1 MRVGSLAIE
10 GFRNLRCEKLELG
23 SRNLLV
29 GPNGAGKTSV
39 LEALVVALHGRSFRA
54 IDQQVWRGRDRDV
67 WRVEA
72 IVELRRTGAAHRV
85 AVAGG
90 TRYSMRA
97 TIDQQVVPLVE
108 LIRRFPIVV
117 FVPEDREIVVGSPA
131 MRRDYLDQLAQQ
143 ALPGYQSVLRTGQ
156 RVLRQRQ
163 NLIKHREID
172 LLTLEVFD
180 ARLAEASSALA
191 SQREALVAQLL
202 PIVNELVTIV
212 AGHGFDVDLRY
223 QRSWEGDPL
232 VALREARKL
241 DIARQSTSI
250 GFHRDDLTIRLRGM
264 DARQAASQGE
274 VKLLA
279 IALRLAGARLLETAL
294 GEPPVVALDDLV
306 AELDPERSRRVL
318 DVVGELQCLVT
329 QVDRELAWEGVRVW
343 SASAGHLEEGVP

>member
-10 GFRNLRCEKLELG
+10 GFRNLRSERLELG
-23 SRNLLV
+23 ARNLLV

-39 LEALVVALHGRSFRA
+39 LEALAVALHGRSFRA
-54 IDQQVWRGRDRDV
+54 LDQQVWRGRDSDI

-72 IVELRRTGAAHRV
+72 SVELRSRGTTHRV

-97 TIDQQVVPLVE
+97 TIDGQAVPLAE
-108 LIRRFPIVV
+108 LMRRFPLVV
-117 FVPEDREIVVGSPA
+117 FVPEDREIVVGAPS
-131 MRRDYLDQLAQQ
+131 MRRDYLDQLGSQ
-143 ALPGYQSVLRTGQ
+143 ARPGYQQVLRTGQ

-163 NLIKHREID
+163 NLIRHKEID
-172 LLTLEVFD
+172 ELTLEVFD
-180 ARLAEASSALA
+180 ARLAEASSVLA
-191 SQREALVAQLL
+191 VEREELIGQLV
-202 PIVNELVTIV
+202 PIVNELVAMV
-212 AGHGFDVDLRY
+212 AGQSFEVGLRY

-232 VALREARKL
+232 GALTMARKV

-250 GFHRDDLTIRLRGM
+250 GFHRDDLAVSLRGM

-279 IALRLAGARLLETAL
+279 IALRLAGARVLQAAL

-306 AELDPERSRRVL
+306 AELDADRSGRVL
-318 DVVGELQCLVT
+318 EVVGELQCLVT
-329 QVDRELAWEGVRVW
+329 QVDRELAWEGVQVW
-343 SASAGHLEEGVP
+343 SASNGHLEVGAV